1 MLSVNMIIEEA
12 LGNLQVGN
20 ELVEVA
26 FLFYEGHGEP
36 YVVYSEINKD
46 RTYAA
51 DNLNEGFFTNIDFQ
65 VYSKGNY
72 LPIIEEILSRLERIG
87 FIYEP
92 DRDSS
97 DMYDRDTKYYHKTIC
112 LAYPLQRERTGNQ
125 DEAIVFPI
133 DYVTFPL
140 PQQN

>member
-12 LGNLQVGN
+12 LGGMRVNN
-20 ELVEVA
+20 EPVEVA

-36 YVVYSEINKD
+36 YVVYNEIHKD
-46 RTYAA
+46 RSYAA
-51 DNLNEGFFTNIDFQ
+51 DNLNEGFFTNIDFG

-72 LPIIEEILSRLERIG
+72 LPIIAEILKRLEKIG

-97 DMYDRDTKYYHKTIC
+97 DMYDPDTKYYHKTIC
-112 LAYPLQRERTGNQ
+112 LSFPLQRERIGNQ
-125 DEAIVFPI
+125 DEAIVLPI
-133 DYVTFPL
+133 DYISFPL
-140 PQQN
+140 LQE